1 MPVDFNEGFFQ
12 ELSRSPAVEG
22 LVVGV
27 ATEIMHDMVGT
38 APENTGAYKAGF
50 HVEVKHQQRSV
61 ALIVNNDPK
70 TLIIQAKTGHMV
82 RSLQRAKK
90 ASRG

>member
-1 MPVDFNEGFFQ
+1 MDFNEQYFQ
-12 ELSRSPAVEG
+12 ALSVSPPVEA

-27 ATEIMHDMVGT
+27 AQEIMGDMVST
-38 APENTGAYKAGF
+38 APEDTGAYKRGF
-50 HVEVKHQQRSV
+50 HIEVKHQKRSV
-61 ALIVNNDPK
+61 ALIVNKDPK

-90 ASRG
+90 GHRG